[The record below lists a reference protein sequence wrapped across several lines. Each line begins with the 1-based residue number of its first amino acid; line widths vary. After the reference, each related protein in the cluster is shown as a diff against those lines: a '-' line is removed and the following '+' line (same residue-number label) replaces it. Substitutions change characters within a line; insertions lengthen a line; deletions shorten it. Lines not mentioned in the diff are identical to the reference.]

1 MRAAGAQRAKLRSE
15 INNNVDSLMQETA
28 ISSLSEK
35 GDIQPLLERQTLDA
49 HSTAN
54 IAGTTN
60 KPTFKKELQEL
71 ARRYESLREDMKV
84 SHERTKAM
92 ESIAAGMRGLA
103 LTSYECVLSSRPAR
117 VLESGW

>member
-1 MRAAGAQRAKLRSE
+1 
-15 INNNVDSLMQETA
+15 MQETA